1 MKFVII
7 YIALMKETYKNPAN
21 TINME
26 KVKYVSGTVTEK
38 LKIRPGK
45 KDCAGL
51 EWGES
56 ENGMARLGLIE
67 KKKK

>member
-38 LKIRPGK
+38 LKIRPN
-45 KDCAGL
+45 
-51 EWGES
+51 ET
-56 ENGMARLGLIE
+56 
-67 KKKK
+67 